1 MDVINSD
8 EERSEQSSNP
18 EIDLLF
24 QENLR
29 SSDQEERD
37 KIKDY
42 IAKKLRRYQGR
53 KLSNKDFR
61 ILQGVLSTNF
71 GRKEFSKKVKKER

>member
-61 ILQGVLSTNF
+61 IL
-71 GRKEFSKKVKKER
+71 

>member
-42 IAKKLRRYQGR
+42 IAKKLRRY
-53 KLSNKDFR
+53 
-61 ILQGVLSTNF
+61 
-71 GRKEFSKKVKKER
+71 